1 MRLTKVLKEFVEEQ
15 LNEARYKANK
25 EARAEY
31 EERKKTCEEAIKLY
45 LATEVNPHIE
55 ALLAN
60 YSMDLTA
67 SRWGEAGPAPE
78 VILPL
83 YSSGILN
90 KEESIALDNAERA
103 RKKKQDE
110 LMKQFTLD
118 CELGVDKENFY
129 EEVKKLIE
137 KI

>member
-25 EARAEY
+25 EAGAEY
-31 EERKKTCEEAIKLY
+31 GERKKTCEEAIKLY

-55 ALLAN
+55 AILMN
-60 YSMDLTA
+60 YSMDLTV
-67 SRWGEAGPAPE
+67 SRYGSTRPAPE
-78 VILPL
+78 VILSFN
-83 YSSGILN
+83 SSHILN
-90 KEESIALDNAERA
+90 KEEVGILDDAEKA
-103 RKKKQDE
+103 RRNKQAE

>member
-1 MRLTKVLKEFVEEQ
+1 MKLTKVLKEFVEEQ
-15 LNEARYKANK
+15 LNDARYKANK

-55 ALLAN
+55 ALLMN

-67 SRWGEAGPAPE
+67 SRWGDTRPAPE
-78 VILPL
+78 VILPF
-83 YSSGILN
+83 YSAGILN
-90 KEESIALDNAERA
+90 RAESMALDDVERT

-110 LMKQFTLD
+110 LMKQFILD
-118 CELGVDKENFY
+118 CELGIDKEHFY
-129 EEVKKLIE
+129 EEVAKLVANI
-137 KI
+137 